1 MEASMDFA
9 DQIKGFIQT
18 IIKVKPNVLTEEATK
33 QSMVIPLLQI
43 LGYDVFNPTE
53 VIPEFIADFGIKKGE
68 KVDYAIVVNNEPLIL
83 VEVKHWDVSLV
94 PHTSQLVR
102 YFTTTKA
109 KFAIL
114 TNGIQYQFF
123 TDLDDKNLMDERPFL
138 TVNLTPD
145 IRDSELVEFKKFHKS
160 YFDVESVRSSA
171 ALLRYASDLKNY
183 LSAQLTDPNDE
194 FAKFVIRQIYSG
206 RIMSTILENFKPII
220 KKAVNQIVTEMVSD
234 RLKVALSE
242 AEQTEKETAQPEEP
256 KPKIITTEEEIE
268 AFHIIRAILRQFV
281 PAEKIEYKDTQ
292 SYFVVLFE
300 GSSWKW
306 ICRLY
311 LTKTAKQIGF
321 RLADG
326 SMEKVI
332 IDNLNEI
339 YNLTDKLKSSLEA
352 AVGKVNLS

>member
-1 MEASMDFA
+1 MDFA
-9 DQIKGFIQT
+9 DQIKDFIQT

-33 QSMVIPLLQI
+33 HSMVIPLLQI
-43 LGYDVFNPTE
+43 LGYNVFDPTE

-68 KVDYAIVVNNEPLIL
+68 KVDYAIMINNEPLIL
-83 VEVKHWDVSLV
+83 IEVKHCDVSLD
-94 PHTSQLVR
+94 PHASQLVR

-123 TDLDDKNLMDERPFL
+123 TDLDDKNLMDQRPFL
-138 TVNLTPD
+138 TMNLTPD

-171 ALLRYASDLKNY
+171 ALLRYSSDLKTY
-183 LSAQLTDPNDE
+183 LSAQLADPNDE

-242 AEQTEKETAQPEEP
+242 AKQTEIETAQPEEP

-281 PAEKIEYKDTQ
+281 PADKIEYKDTQ

-300 GSSWKW
+300 GISCKW

-311 LTKTAKQIGF
+311 LTKSAKHIVF

-326 SMEKVI
+326 SVDKVNI
-332 IDNLNEI
+332 HNLDDI
-339 YNLTDKLKSSLEA
+339 YQLTDKLKNSLEIA
-352 AVGKVNLS
+352 MGNK

>member
-1 MEASMDFA
+1 MEAAMDFA
-9 DQIKGFIQT
+9 DQIRDFVQT
-18 IIKVKPNVLTEEATK
+18 LIKVKPNVLTEEATK
-33 QSMVIPLLQI
+33 HSMVIPLLQI
-43 LGYDVFNPTE
+43 LGYNVFDPTE
-53 VIPEFIADFGIKKGE
+53 VIPEFVADFGIKKGE
-68 KVDYAIVVNNEPLIL
+68 KVDYAIMINNDPLIL
-83 VEVKHWDVSLV
+83 IEVKHWDVQLN

-145 IRDSELVEFKKFHKS
+145 IRDSELAEFKKFHKS

-171 ALLRYASDLKNY
+171 ALLRYSSDLKNY
-183 LSAQLTDPNDE
+183 LSGQLTDPSNE

-206 RIMSTILENFKPII
+206 KIWSTVLENFKPII

-234 RLKVALSE
+234 RLKIALSE
-242 AEQTEKETAQPEEP
+242 AKQSEIETVQQEDL
-256 KPKIITTEEEIE
+256 KPKIITTEEELE
-268 AFHIIRAILRQFV
+268 AFHIIKAILRQFV
-281 PAEKIEYKDTQ
+281 PADKIEYKDTQ
-292 SYFVVLFE
+292 SYFVVLYE
-300 GSSWKW
+300 GNTWKW

-311 LTKTAKQIGF
+311 FGQSTKYIGF

-326 SMEKVI
+326 TLEKVI
-332 IDNLNEI
+332 INNLDEI
-339 YNLTDKLKSSLEA
+339 YNLTEKLKSSLEVA
-352 AVGKVNLS
+352 SRQ